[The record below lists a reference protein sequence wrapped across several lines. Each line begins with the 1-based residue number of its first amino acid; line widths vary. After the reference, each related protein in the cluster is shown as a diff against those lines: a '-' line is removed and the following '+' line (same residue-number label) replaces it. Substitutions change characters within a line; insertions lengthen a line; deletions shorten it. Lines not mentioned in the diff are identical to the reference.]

1 MAILVLD
8 PALVNKLNGLQV
20 AGSCRSR
27 GVVLPFAYELAT
39 GMGSSEVG
47 FGCLSR
53 RFRRAIWQVSRPVFH
68 ETTPKPNR
76 C

>member
-8 PALVNKLNGLQV
+8 PVLVNKLNELQV

-27 GVVLPFAYELAT
+27 SVVLPSAYELAA

-47 FGCLSR
+47 FGGLGR
-53 RFRRAIWQVSRPVFH
+53 RFRWAIWQVSCPVLH
-68 ETTPKPNR
+68 KTTAKQKR
-76 C
+76 G